1 MLFLTLVLACKD
13 PVDADSV
20 EITDGNADA
29 PTDLNS
35 LTAYMFREWDNDDV
49 GVLVAGLENIE
60 SIGAD
65 YPVTDSNFAN
75 RSFEGVQ
82 ALTTEDVGDVELL
95 HGYSPENAGGVGLF
109 LQSEFSIEQHV
120 GLFTLA
126 DQTPIEPASPYYS
139 RTITDGETCFPTME
153 CDTMSADNDVER
165 KNIVVDTEHQTTKVW
180 RWVELSDGR
189 MAVAGRTWQPDLADS
204 DKEDKIYQNYS
215 VEVWIPNDAGTLR
228 FITTWSENSFEFADS
243 LIIGSVNDAF
253 KACEEYLTE

>member
-20 EITDGNADA
+20 EITDGNTDA

-35 LTAYMFREWDNDDV
+35 LTAYMFREWDNEDATV
-49 GVLVAGLENIE
+49 LAAGVENLEA
-60 SIGAD
+60 IGAE
-65 YPVTDSNFAN
+65 YPVDETNFAN

-82 ALTTEDVGDVELL
+82 ALTTEDVADVELL
-95 HGYSPENAGGVGLF
+95 HGYSPEDAGGVGLF
-109 LQSEFSIEQHV
+109 LQSEFSVSQHV
-120 GLFTLA
+120 GLFTMS
-126 DQTPIEPASPYYS
+126 DQTPIEPASPYYA
-139 RTITDGETCFPTME
+139 RTITDGETCFPAME
-153 CDTMSADNDVER
+153 CDTMSSENDVER

-204 DKEDKIYQNYS
+204 EKEDKIYQNYS
-215 VEVWIPNDAGTLR
+215 IEVWIPNDAGTLR

-253 KACEEYLTE
+253 KACEEYLGE